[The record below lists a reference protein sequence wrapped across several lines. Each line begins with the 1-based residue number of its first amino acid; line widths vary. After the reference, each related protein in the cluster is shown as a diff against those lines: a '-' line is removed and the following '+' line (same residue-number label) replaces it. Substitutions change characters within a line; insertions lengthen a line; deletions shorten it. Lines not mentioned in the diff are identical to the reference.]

1 MGSIVDAGNGN
12 DAISS
17 GTGSDTLM
25 GGSGNDTIDG
35 SAGDDNITGGT
46 GADSLT
52 SGAGADTFI
61 FGNSDTGI
69 TQATGDTVTDFTA
82 GDFFDFAQVAGTVA
96 NYTEAAADIGAD
108 VVVFADINGDG
119 TADQVITLST
129 VADLTTIGFGN
140 FI

>member
-1 MGSIVDAGNGN
+1 M
-12 DAISS
+12 
-17 GTGSDTLM
+17 
-25 GGSGNDTIDG
+25 
-35 SAGDDNITGGT
+35 
-46 GADSLT
+46 
-52 SGAGADTFI
+52 
-61 FGNSDTGI
+61 
-69 TQATGDTVTDFTA
+69 TDFTA

-96 NYTEAAADIGAD
+96 NYTEAAAADFAAALTAANLAMDGVVLYAAYDIGAD